1 LHHKRKGSGKLFHL
15 FLRILAMIYNLESA
29 SPTFAGEYFV
39 ADSAAVIGQVVAGN
53 EVSIWFNA
61 VVRADNDLIHL
72 GERVNIQDGAV
83 LHNDPGYPLTLA
95 DGVSVGH
102 LAMLHGCTVGAN
114 SLIGMK
120 AVVLNGAVIGR
131 DCLIGAGSLVT
142 GNKVIPDGSMV
153 MGTPARVIRPLSEA
167 EIADLRRVSESYVKR
182 SRRYRAHLSAALIP
196 SYR

>member
-1 LHHKRKGSGKLFHL
+1 
-15 FLRILAMIYNLESA
+15 MIYNLESA

-61 VVRADNDLIHL
+61 VVRADNDLIQL

-142 GNKVIPDGSMV
+142 GHKVIPDGSMV